1 MDQDVLFFPL
11 IFPYQYDTIDSSDQK
26 GGIHVNQ
33 GIIAAILSILF
44 YLTNLLSGAQ
54 GQPIHPIDP
63 PMTQQSYVVL
73 GQTGTVTADRVTVR
87 HSPASDGKP
96 LGTVTRNTTITILDQ
111 VENWYKIRPRIG
123 IEGWIPEYA
132 VSIERVERKEVEH
145 TFLGFYP
152 GGKQAYESL
161 LENGTKLTSMAPLG
175 WKLDSYGRLI
185 ADFDPEEMGR
195 SLYFAGNQEMDTYA
209 HVHVGSS
216 PSRLLSTSYLQAN
229 SLSQLQDT
237 LEEWGLK
244 GVLVDIDYVPGEEQP
259 QLFEFL
265 GQLATR
271 LRQKGLKTM
280 VALPWDAT
288 IEYKA
293 AARAVDYIVLES
305 ARASTDQQS
314 GPLTSIAEMEAMLQE
329 ITHLVHPDKI
339 ILAVSTGGLHWS
351 RTGIP
356 SALSHQ
362 EVLELAA
369 REGASVK
376 WDTNSKAP
384 YFQYGAGREVW
395 FENRYSV
402 KYKLDLI
409 KEYNLGGLA
418 LRDLGQED
426 SDIWT
431 LF

>member
-1 MDQDVLFFPL
+1 
-11 IFPYQYDTIDSSDQK
+11 
-26 GGIHVNQ
+26 
-33 GIIAAILSILF
+33 
-44 YLTNLLSGAQ
+44 
-54 GQPIHPIDP
+54 
-63 PMTQQSYVVL
+63 
-73 GQTGTVTADRVTVR
+73 
-87 HSPASDGKP
+87 
-96 LGTVTRNTTITILDQ
+96 
-111 VENWYKIRPRIG
+111 
-123 IEGWIPEYA
+123 
-132 VSIERVERKEVEH
+132 
-145 TFLGFYP
+145 
-152 GGKQAYESL
+152 
-161 LENGTKLTSMAPLG
+161 
-175 WKLDSYGRLI
+175 
-185 ADFDPEEMGR
+185 
-195 SLYFAGNQEMDTYA
+195 
-209 HVHVGSS
+209 
-216 PSRLLSTSYLQAN
+216 
-229 SLSQLQDT
+229 
-237 LEEWGLK
+237 
-244 GVLVDIDYVPGEEQP
+244 
-259 QLFEFL
+259 
-265 GQLATR
+265 
-271 LRQKGLKTM
+271 TM

-288 IEYKA
+288 IEFKA